1 MYTNIC
7 IHIFYIILIL
17 SFQIAWN
24 DRIGLDIDFNFMNFF
39 QHPFICWKAKII
51 SIADFN
57 YLN

>member
-1 MYTNIC
+1 MHTYILYYINIM
-7 IHIFYIILIL
+7 LIL
-17 SFQIAWN
+17 YYKIAWN